1 MNTGKIFKK
10 IYFEEH
16 RRTVVSEASETS
28 VIYGKRTAVI
38 HNLLVDITANVRFW
52 NVTSVTNKFSL
63 EATNQISKTKQT
75 PHTNWCRYYDVKI
88 SLIFSLQTVL

>member
-1 MNTGKIFKK
+1 MNTGKNFKK

-28 VIYGKRTAVI
+28 VIYGKSTAVI

-52 NVTSVTNKFSL
+52 NVTNLTTNKFSL
-63 EATNQISKTKQT
+63 EAANQISKTKLLIQIGVGIMMS
-75 PHTNWCRYYDVKI
+75 RY
-88 SLIFSLQTVL
+88 L

>member
-1 MNTGKIFKK
+1 MNTGKNFKK

-63 EATNQISKTKQT
+63 EATNQISKTKLLIQIGVGIMMS
-75 PHTNWCRYYDVKI
+75 RY
-88 SLIFSLQTVL
+88 L